1 MARITT
7 RADRAVREGRILRFL
22 TVAVFAIAIA
32 AGALMTIVDKD
43 GFPTV
48 GTGVWWAVVTF
59 CTVGY
64 GDVVPTTPLGKSVA
78 AVVMVLGI
86 MFISLLTAIVTSA
99 YIDRARAEREAAEEA
114 VEEAMLDT
122 LRQIEG
128 RMAAL
133 ERRLG

>member
-1 MARITT
+1 MSKISA

-32 AGALMTIVDKD
+32 TGALMTIVDKD

-114 VEEAMLDT
+114 VEQAMLDT

-128 RMAAL
+128 RIAAL

>member
-1 MARITT
+1 MTQISA

-22 TVAVFAIAIA
+22 TVAVFAIAIL
-32 AGALMTIVDKD
+32 AGALMKLVDES

-48 GTGVWWAVVTF
+48 GTGVWWAIVTF

-64 GDVVPTTPLGKSVA
+64 GDVVPTTPLGKAVA
-78 AVVMVLGI
+78 SVVMVLGI
-86 MFISLLTAIVTSA
+86 TFISLLTAIVTSA

-114 VEEAMLDT
+114 VEAAMLDA
-122 LRQIEG
+122 LRQIEQ
-128 RMAAL
+128 RLAAL